1 MEQQENKKSVLPI
14 ILIAIIAVLA
24 LLSGFLGW
32 RSVDLQKK
40 LEKCAGDTTGF
51 SKKFTAE
58 NDSLTLAISDLK
70 SRYDSLSALYG
81 GLDSLFKAEK
91 DRIVLLEAQLRN
103 ASSGNTGNTGTASS
117 GGGSASLKAELAL
130 LKSRQDDYIM
140 QIDSLKENNRLLTLD
155 NIKIKSD
162 LEIERDKVKGYDKQI
177 ADLNNTIEKGSVLA
191 VAHIDATAL
200 QTKGSNEISTD
211 KARKA
216 SKMRCCFSVA
226 KNTLVKPGYK
236 DFYIRAIGAD
246 GKVVKMSDGSS
257 GEMEANGS
265 GTINYTTKASVL
277 YENENVETC
286 VYTFPT
292 GKKTFDK
299 GTYKFEIYYNG
310 DRVSSTSITLK

>member
-1 MEQQENKKSVLPI
+1 MEQTNDSNAKKSALPI
-14 ILIAIIAVLA
+14 VLIAVIAVLA

-32 RSVDLQKK
+32 YSIDMKQK
-40 LEKCAGDTTGF
+40 LEKCAGDTTGV
-51 SKKFTAE
+51 SKEAVAQT
-58 NDSLTLAISDLK
+58 DSLTLALADLK
-70 SRYDSLSALYG
+70 NRYDSLSSLYG

-91 DRIVLLEAQLRN
+91 DRIVLLETQLRN
-103 ASSGNTGNTGTASS
+103 AGSNKGAVSS
-117 GGGSASLKAELAL
+117 GGGGSSALKAELAL
-130 LKSRQDDYIM
+130 LKGRQDDYIM

-162 LEIERDKVKGYDKQI
+162 LEIERDKTKGYDKQI
-177 ADLNNTIEKGSVLA
+177 ADLNDKIEKGAVLA
-191 VAHIDATAL
+191 VAHMDVVAL
-200 QTKGSNEISTD
+200 QVKGSNEISTT

-236 DFYIRAIGAD
+236 DFYVRAIGAD
-246 GKVVKMSDGSS
+246 GKVVKMADGSS
-257 GEMEANGS
+257 GELEANGS

-286 VYTFPT
+286 VYTFAD
-292 GKKTFDK
+292 KKTFDK

-310 DRVSSTSITLK
+310 ERVSSSSITLK